1 MDPLLAAAILAG
13 LVGVSTL
20 AGVLWR
26 RRDGRVVQA
35 TGTTDEVFAPADFA
49 GSVAFGDRATLVQFS
64 TEFCSRCPSTE
75 RMLRTVA
82 SGIVGV
88 DVAVVDL
95 TSRQD
100 LAARFRVT
108 QTPTVLVLDAA
119 GRQLARSAGVPQRAA
134 IEAVLALLPSSP
146 HGSARLP
153 RSSHAQH

>member
-1 MDPLLAAAILAG
+1 MDPLLAAVAIAG

-20 AGVLWR
+20 AGALWR
-26 RRDGRVVQA
+26 RRDGRVVRA
-35 TGTTDEVFAPADFA
+35 TDTDDDAFTPADFD
-49 GSVAFGDRATLVQFS
+49 GNMAFGDRATLVQFS

-119 GRQLARSAGVPQRAA
+119 GRQMARSAGVPQRSA
-134 IEAVLALLPSSP
+134 IEAVLAPLPSSP
-146 HGSARLP
+146 HSPARLP
-153 RSSHAQH
+153 RSSHVQH